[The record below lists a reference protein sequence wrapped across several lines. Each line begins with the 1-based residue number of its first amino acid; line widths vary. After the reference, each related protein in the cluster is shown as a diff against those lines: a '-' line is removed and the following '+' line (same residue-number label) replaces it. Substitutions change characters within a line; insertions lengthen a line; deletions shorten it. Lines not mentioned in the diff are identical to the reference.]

1 IIDTELFKVLRK
13 KWGKNINC
21 ILSEKL
27 IPISGDISDVNLG
40 ITDKELINEIC
51 GEIDF
56 IINSAATTR
65 FDERYDVSMDIN
77 AFGPLNVLNF
87 AKRCSKLKLLLHV
100 STAYVHGSRLGVL
113 EEEAIEM
120 GKTLEGAK
128 ASCLDIEG
136 EMKLIEEA
144 KKQLHDVNQNEF
156 TSTLRDLGIQRANF
170 HGWPN
175 TYSYTKAIGEMN
187 LGYFNNSN
195 IHVIIIRPS
204 VISSTH
210 KDPFPG
216 WIEGLKTIDTII
228 VPYAKRKLNFF
239 VCDPNV
245 TLDVIPGDMVVNSML
260 AAIAAD
266 AQNECN
272 KLSIYNV
279 DLMMPTLKIYEMQ
292 RQQAMEMQRC
302 LILIQNP

>member
-1 IIDTELFKVLRK
+1 M
-13 KWGKNINC
+13 
-21 ILSEKL
+21 
-27 IPISGDISDVNLG
+27 IPISGDVSDVNLG
-40 ITDKELINEIC
+40 ITDKELINEMC

-65 FDERYDVSMDIN
+65 FDERYDVAMDIN

-100 STAYVHGSRLGVL
+100 STGTRLGVL

-120 GKTLEGAK
+120 GTTIEGAK

-144 KKQLHDVNQNEF
+144 KKQLHAQNVNQNEF

-170 HGWPN
+170 HGWPD

-187 LGYFNNSN
+187 LGYFNNSKN
-195 IHVIIIRPS
+195 IHIIILRPS
-204 VISSTH
+204 IISSTH

-216 WIEGLKTIDTII
+216 WMEGVKTLDAIF
-228 VPYAKRKLNFF
+228 VPYAKRKLNI
-239 VCDPNV
+239 VLCDPNV
-245 TLDVIPGDMVVNSML
+245 ILDVIPGDMVVNSML
-260 AAIAAD
+260 AAMAAD

-272 KLSIYNV
+272 KLSIYH
-279 DLMMPTLKIYEMQ
+279 
-292 RQQAMEMQRC
+292 
-302 LILIQNP
+302 